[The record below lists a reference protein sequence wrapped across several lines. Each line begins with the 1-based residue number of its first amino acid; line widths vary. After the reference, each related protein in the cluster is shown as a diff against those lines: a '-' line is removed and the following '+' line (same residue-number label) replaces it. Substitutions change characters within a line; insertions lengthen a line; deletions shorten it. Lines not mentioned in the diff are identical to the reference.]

1 MFRSMLFAPGN
12 EPRKVQKV
20 GQFGADAIILDL
32 EDAVPNAEKVATR
45 ENIRKTLDSMG
56 HLHVYVR
63 VNSVPTQM
71 TEADIQGVV
80 HPNLKGIVLPKAE
93 GEDDI
98 RKAATWLTA
107 SEKMAGL
114 REGCLQIIPL
124 IETAKGILLAYETVK
139 ASPRI
144 LTVIFGSGDY
154 TLDLDIPAIEWSP
167 EGYELLYARLR
178 LMVVCRAAGIERP
191 VDGPFLDVFNLE
203 ALRKEAILAKKMG
216 FQGKL
221 AIHPKHVEV
230 LNQVFSPTAEEVQF
244 AKKVRDAF
252 EKSESGGSAS
262 ITVDGKFIDYPIY
275 YKAKKILEYAQ
286 AIEEREKEIKKG

>member
-1 MFRSMLFAPGN
+1 MFRTMLFAPGN

-32 EDAVPNAEKVATR
+32 EDAVPNAQKVATR
-45 ENIRKTLDSMG
+45 ESLRKVLDSMG
-56 HLHVYVR
+56 HLQVYVR
-63 VNSVPTQM
+63 VNSIPTRL
-71 TEADIQGVV
+71 TEEDIQGVV

-93 GEDDI
+93 GAEDI
-98 RKAATWLTA
+98 QKADAWLTA
-107 SEKMAGL
+107 AEKTAGL
-114 REGCLQIIPL
+114 PPGGLQIVPL
-124 IETAKGILLAYETVK
+124 IETTKGVLFSYDTVK

-144 LTVIFGSGDY
+144 PTAIFGSGDY

-178 LMVVCRAAGIERP
+178 LMVVCRAAGIQRP

-203 ALRKEAILAKKMG
+203 ALRKEAILAKKIG

-221 AIHPKHVEV
+221 SIHPSHVAVIHE
-230 LNQVFSPTAEEVQF
+230 VFSPAPEEITL
-244 AKKVRDAF
+244 ARKVKEVF
-252 EKSESGGSAS
+252 EKKESSGSAS

-275 YKAKKILEYAQ
+275 YKAKKILEFAQ
-286 AIEEREKEIKKG
+286 AIEDREKQIKK